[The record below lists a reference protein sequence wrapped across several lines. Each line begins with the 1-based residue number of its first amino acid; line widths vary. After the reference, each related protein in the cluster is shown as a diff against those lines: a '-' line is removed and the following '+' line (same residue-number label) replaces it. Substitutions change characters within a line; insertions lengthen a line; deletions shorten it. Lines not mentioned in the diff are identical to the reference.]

1 MVLWKLDYTHVE
13 EWNWILMS
21 HQEGKIDSKWIANF
35 IVSPQV
41 LVFLEKREYVSEYQ
55 LRYGFSELSFVA
67 QEIKLD
73 NKYSYFV
80 QWN

>member
-1 MVLWKLDYTHVE
+1 MKLDLNV
-13 EWNWILMS
+13 S
-21 HQEGKIDSKWIANF
+21 PGRKIDSKWIANF
-35 IVSPQV
+35 SISPQV
-41 LVFLEKREYVSEYQ
+41 QVFLEKREYVSEYQ

-73 NKYSYFV
+73 NTYFYFV